1 MAVVV
6 SVGGP
11 EEVDAAVEVYVRGGA
26 ARRGEPPA
34 TARVEQ
40 VRATIER
47 DDTWFFVA
55 MDAGTAIGMAVAMP
69 SREDFGAG
77 PLVPGVCYLDLI
89 FVVPER
95 WGESVGSLLLDTVI
109 NDARLRGFARISL
122 LTHDDNGRAQ
132 SLYRSRGFE
141 RTGWSRLSLD
151 PRNGMVSEWACPL

>member
-34 TARVEQ
+34 TTRVEQ

-55 MDAGTAIGMAVAMP
+55 TDAGTAIGMAVAMP
-69 SREDFGAG
+69 SREDFGGG

-132 SLYRSRGFE
+132 SLYRSRGFQ
-141 RTGWSRLSLD
+141 RTGWSRLSSD
-151 PRNGMVSEWACPL
+151 PRNGMVSEWVRAL